1 MFVSNLNFDFQ
12 QKFYFNPNFQ
22 AAKVPQYVQR
32 NFDIANQL
40 KDLKCVKKNQYSDL
54 LKNANKKNDFA
65 LILGRI
71 LNNNFDDYMQKIMEK
86 FDINELIKNQNIT
99 KAIEKSLKAL
109 NTKYE
114 SMMVSACRI
123 VAQKDTNSEVLKIKN
138 ELAEMGVET
147 SFDNNLSVA
156 RKCLKA
162 MKFLKSKNFPLPDEI
177 ISENILESCF
187 ATNIKNKKIIV
198 LDSDCINKKGFS
210 VYPSASTDSPI
221 HEIVHECVHLTQPS
235 SLSYMLKQ
243 LPEKYRE
250 IADNLSGYARENY
263 FHEVHA
269 ELVTKKLLSKLTKD
283 EEMLF
288 NYMES

>member
-1 MFVSNLNFDFQ
+1 M
-12 QKFYFNPNFQ
+12 
-22 AAKVPQYVQR
+22 
-32 NFDIANQL
+32 
-40 KDLKCVKKNQYSDL
+40 
-54 LKNANKKNDFA
+54 
-65 LILGRI
+65 
-71 LNNNFDDYMQKIMEK
+71 
-86 FDINELIKNQNIT
+86 
-99 KAIEKSLKAL
+99 
-109 NTKYE
+109 
-114 SMMVSACRI
+114 
-123 VAQKDTNSEVLKIKN
+123 
-138 ELAEMGVET
+138 
-147 SFDNNLSVA
+147 
-156 RKCLKA
+156 
-162 MKFLKSKNFPLPDEI
+162 KSKNFPLPDEI